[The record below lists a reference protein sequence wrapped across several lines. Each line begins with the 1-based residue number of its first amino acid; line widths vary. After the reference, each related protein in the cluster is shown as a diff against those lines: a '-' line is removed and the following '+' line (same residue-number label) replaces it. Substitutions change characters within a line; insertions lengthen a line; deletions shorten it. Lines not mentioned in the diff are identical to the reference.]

1 MWSVALCVF
10 AALYVYVWLYIVC
23 LLDVGVTFLV
33 IGLMHLQFGG
43 QLISCCEQVCLCVRR
58 RGFGL
63 DGCWY

>member
-43 QLISCCEQVCLCVRR
+43 QLISL
-58 RGFGL
+58 GKAFPA
-63 DGCWY
+63 